1 MYFRSN
7 KYHARKVTVDGI
19 EFDSHKE
26 ANRYSELKMLERA
39 GKISELNIQVPFELV
54 PNQREPDVIGARG
67 GVKRGKVIEKS
78 VVYYADF
85 VYKDKDG
92 NTVVEDTKSTITKT
106 KEYVI
111 KRKLM
116 LYRYGLR
123 IREV

>member
-1 MYFRSN
+1 MYSRN
-7 KYHARKVTVDGI
+7 KYHARKVTVDNWT
-19 EFDSHKE
+19 FDSHKE
-26 ANRYSELKMLERA
+26 ANRYTELKLLERT
-39 GKISELNIQVPFELV
+39 GKISELNMQVPFELV
-54 PNQREPDVIGARG
+54 PAQREPDTIGIRG

-92 NTVVEDTKSTITKT
+92 NTVVEDTKSKITKT

-116 LYRYGLR
+116 LYRYGIR
-123 IREV
+123 IKEV